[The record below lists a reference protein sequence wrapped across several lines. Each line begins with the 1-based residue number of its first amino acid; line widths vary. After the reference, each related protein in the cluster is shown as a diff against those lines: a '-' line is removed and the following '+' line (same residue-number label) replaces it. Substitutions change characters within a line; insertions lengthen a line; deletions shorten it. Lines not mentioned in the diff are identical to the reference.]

1 MVDGMPLLDHVE
13 EFCDS
18 CVLGK
23 QRRLSF
29 PQVANYCNSN
39 PLDQFHTDLCGQIRP
54 ATLGGKSYFLLVVD
68 DNSCYMW
75 VEFLATKDEALKC
88 FKRVKALAETES
100 GGKL

>member
-1 MVDGMPLLDHVE
+1 MLLLDHVD

-54 ATLGGKSYFLLVVD
+54 ATLGGKSYYKD
-68 DNSCYMW
+68 RW
-75 VEFLATKDEALKC
+75 TK
-88 FKRVKALAETES
+88 R
-100 GGKL
+100 GGVN